1 MSGEAV
7 CTFELFGN
15 QFQITQ
21 EFNAYN
27 SIRSQQNREFYSI
40 YGRYTDSINSMKED
54 LSRLTQ
60 KALNALSSVVAQIN
74 TQIEVGTVGFEELK
88 RCQSEVLPRIGK
100 RLLFKYSENELIT
113 IDEVAKHIRLDAKQH
128 FSGFLNEVQKIEDKQ
143 ISDWVEKEYARMT
156 RSTPAV
162 GGSIGTGMSALAGV
176 MTANVGMSLLQGVG
190 DRIAKAL
197 DESENKSAT
206 KSTVVSGQK
215 AVYAAF
221 YDMSNQMISY
231 CINTLT
237 NEMDAELAKIIM
249 KPFKEVDKE
258 RKKEI
263 KSKSENYHTAYQNG
277 DMTPECYTAHLI
289 SVLHD
294 FPYEVSLYYALYQAA
309 LDTGSS
315 GDQAAVLDM
324 AQYMGLEE
332 QMNRWMKIQGII
344 LQDLP
349 IESASKEENT
359 RGVGVEEPPNQI
371 SALSGQYAGTVHC
384 MWNIKE
390 PNEERVAGLRS
401 DGSIWVTGDTEKWNS
416 WRDIISVCSIYGGK
430 YLFGLKT
437 DGTIMPSH
445 KIREDSDFYQSI
457 MNWRDIIAISGG
469 YTHLI
474 GLRRDNS
481 VVAASINN
489 KYGQCN
495 VDDWKN
501 IVAIAAGSFHSVGLK
516 EDGKVV
522 AVGGNFNGQCNVSG
536 WHDIVAISSANLTM
550 GLTKAGQVIL
560 SDKDNPDGMIYS
572 SVKKVIAISIGNAHA
587 LHLYEDGTVSASGK
601 NDCGQ
606 CNVSEWEN
614 IVAVAAGDQYSIG
627 VKPNGTLVTAGK
639 NQFGECDVRGKV
651 VGSYSLK
658 AAQALK
664 KADDQSIAWKATG
677 VCPFCGG
684 KISLVFKKCKSCKR
698 SIE

>member
-1 MSGEAV
+1 MSGEV
-7 CTFELFGN
+7 VRTFELFGN
-15 QFQITQ
+15 QFQITE
-21 EFNAYN
+21 EFNVYN
-27 SIRSQQNREFYSI
+27 MTRSQQNRDFYSI
-40 YGRYTDSINSMKED
+40 YGRYTDFVNSMKED

-60 KALNALSSVVAQIN
+60 NALNALISVVAQIN
-74 TQIEVGTVGFEELK
+74 TQMEVGTVGFEELK

-128 FSGFLNEVQKIEDKQ
+128 FSGFLNEVQKVEDKQ

-197 DESENKSAT
+197 DVSENKSAT

-221 YDMSNQMISY
+221 YDMCNQMISY

-294 FPYEVSLYYALYQAA
+294 FPHEVSLYYALYQAA

-359 RGVGVEEPPNQI
+359 GGAGVENPPNQI

-384 MWNIKE
+384 ILDYAE
-390 PNEERVAGLRS
+390 PNEKHFRVAGLRP
-401 DGSIWVTGDTEKWNS
+401 DGSVWVTGDIEEWNS
-416 WRDIISVCSIYGGK
+416 WRNIISVCSIVGGK
-430 YLFGLKT
+430 CLIGLKSG
-437 DGTIMPSH
+437 GTIVPYKMR
-445 KIREDSDFYQSI
+445 KDSEFYQSI

-469 YTHLI
+469 YSHLI

-489 KYGQCN
+489 TYGQCD

-501 IVAIAAGSFHSVGLK
+501 IVAIAAGVHHSVGLRA
-516 EDGKVV
+516 DGKVV
-522 AVGGNFNGQCNVSG
+522 ATGDNRYGQCNVSG
-536 WHDIVAISSANLTM
+536 WHDIVAISSAQITL
-550 GLTKAGQVIL
+550 GLTKAGQVIIC
-560 SDKDNPDGMIYS
+560 DKDNPKG
-572 SVKKVIAISIGNAHA
+572 VNGPCEKKAIAISAGNGHA
-587 LHLYEDGTVSASGK
+587 LWLYEDGTVCASGR
-601 NDCGQ
+601 NDSGQ

-614 IVAVAAGDQYSIG
+614 IVAVAAGYQYSIG

-639 NQFGECDVRGKV
+639 NQFGECDVRGKA
-651 VGSYSLK
+651 VGAYSLK

-698 SIE
+698 SI